1 MPMPKYYAFRCR
13 YELFLH
19 IEQINDEQHLQNPR
33 TENVINMLGDAALA
47 LMNNACT
54 RMLYAV
60 IGTGVALILLY
71 ILFMY
76 LHVSE
81 HHHRFVLISCLWRY
95 ANCKTLKICEQLKQH
110 NK

>member
-1 MPMPKYYAFRCR
+1 MQGEVAWPPLK
-13 YELFLH
+13 
-19 IEQINDEQHLQNPR
+19 
-33 TENVINMLGDAALA
+33 
-47 LMNNACT
+47 NACT

-60 IGTGVALILLY
+60 IETGVALILLY
-71 ILFMY
+71 SLFMY

>member
-1 MPMPKYYAFRCR
+1 M
-13 YELFLH
+13 
-19 IEQINDEQHLQNPR
+19 EQTNAEQHLQNQR
-33 TENVINMLGDAALA
+33 TENAINMQGEAFMA
-47 LMNNACT
+47 LMKNVCT

-71 ILFMY
+71 IIYMY

-81 HHHRFVLISCLWRY
+81 HHHRSVLISRLWTY
-95 ANCKTLKICEQLKQH
+95 ANCNTLKICEQLKQH